1 MKPFRW
7 NLKKREQLGGLLVD
21 DKSSI
26 VLGYLDDLRE
36 CSAKVLAR
44 SDQRKLIFVG
54 RSPENIFDYLSGIFQ
69 NTSWEYKIDNLNISN
84 RFKKIADIAKEL
96 PESYKSLKQHCEL
109 LHLSPQQLISS
120 EAGICFVDLVSEG
133 NTFDRLFEFYDR
145 WCREENADSASVWKK
160 LRFLGI
166 TSRKKNSPNTWRW
179 YQHADW
185 ITSNRDL
192 TAQSISIDRYF
203 WSHMGDYQP
212 KTINSNS
219 PEEWSDESILS
230 PPRSEKRLEA
240 LRIAYEIY
248 KFGLSDKLNFSKELA
263 KLQEYK
269 EPWLRKLSLEI
280 KNL

>member
-7 NLKKREQLGGLLVD
+7 NLKKREQLGSLLVSD
-21 DKSSI
+21 NSSI
-26 VLGYLDDLRE
+26 VLEYLDDLRE

-44 SDQRKLIFVG
+44 SDQRNLIFVG

-69 NTSWEYKIDNLNISN
+69 NTSWEDKIENLNISN
-84 RFKKIADIAKEL
+84 RFKKIADIANEL

-109 LHLSPQQLISS
+109 LHLSPEQLISS
-120 EAGICFVDLVSEG
+120 EVGICFVDLVCEG

-145 WCREENADSASVWKK
+145 WSMEEKVDVASVWKK

-185 ITSNRDL
+185 ITNNRDL
-192 TAQSISIDRYF
+192 TAQSISIDQFF
-203 WSHMGDYQP
+203 WSHMGDHQP
-212 KTINSNS
+212 KTIKSNP
-219 PEEWSDESILS
+219 PERWNDESILS
-230 PPRSEKRLEA
+230 PPRSENQLQA
-240 LRIAYEIY
+240 LRVAYEIY

-269 EPWLRKLSLEI
+269 EPWLRTLSLEI
-280 KNL
+280 KNF